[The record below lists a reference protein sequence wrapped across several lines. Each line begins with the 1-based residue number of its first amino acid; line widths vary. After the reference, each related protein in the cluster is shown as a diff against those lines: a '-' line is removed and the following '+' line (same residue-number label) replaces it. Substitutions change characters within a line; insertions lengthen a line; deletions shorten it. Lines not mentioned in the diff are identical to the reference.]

1 MSIFRRTIFLA
12 VLTSLAGTLGAQ
24 SFLEQYGFGQVQPEA
39 DVVGQ
44 GMGGITVLPM
54 GLRNAHFSLPA
65 SWHRARRTK
74 LQIGLVHNGIEVDGG
89 GSFSRDALQHFQ
101 FLAHLTNRAAIG
113 VVLRPLT
120 RVDISFLDTTGTI
133 IIGDNNLAYDQHRTV
148 SGGQSALAVGYSRR
162 INSRLSLGLA
172 LDVIFGT
179 MTQADTLNIFAAS
192 DRGGDLFGRLVAQ
205 QRHEFTGKVIALSLL
220 ADQVGIASGLLGIQL
235 RLPLDLTIVNHSSN
249 SSVRAGSQSRRLEAG
264 LPLEARLGYGFSPAP
279 DHLLAA
285 ELGWSAVAKPDSI
298 DLVFGN
304 HIEKTYD
311 LRLGWSK
318 VPVGAEKLEP
328 ARLYYRVGFYYRRYY
343 ISRSDNESLGEIGLT
358 AGLGYR
364 SLRPGHRVDLALQV
378 GRRAAPAGIGEE
390 RFVSLSLGVTTGE
403 LWFLRPKKKWD

>member
-1 MSIFRRTIFLA
+1 MTIFRRPIFIG
-12 VLTSLAGTLGAQ
+12 VLIYLTGNLGAQ

-74 LQIGLVHNGIEVDGG
+74 LQIGFVHNGIEVDGG

-148 SGGQSALAVGYSRR
+148 SGGQSVLAAGYSRR

-179 MTQADTLNIFAAS
+179 LAQTDTLTIFTGS
-192 DRGGDLFGRLVAQ
+192 ERKGDLFARLIAD
-205 QRHEFTGKVIALSLL
+205 QRHEFSGKVMALSLL

-235 RLPLDLTIVNHSSN
+235 RLPLDLTIVKHSSN
-249 SSVRAGSQSRRLEAG
+249 SSVRAGSQSQRLEAG

-285 ELGWSAVAKPDSI
+285 ELGWSLLAKPDSI

-304 HIEKTYD
+304 HIERIYD

-343 ISRSDNESLGEIGLT
+343 ISRSNNESLGEIGLT
-358 AGLGYR
+358 AGLGYK
-364 SLRPGHRVDLALQV
+364 SLRPGHRVDFALQV

>member
-1 MSIFRRTIFLA
+1 MSAQARTIFFV
-12 VLTSLAGTLGAQ
+12 VLTSLAGSLGAQ

-54 GLRNAHFSLPA
+54 GLRSSHFSLPA

-74 LQIGLVHNGIEVDGG
+74 LQIGLIHNGIEVDGG
-89 GSFSRDALQHFQ
+89 GSFSRDALQNFQ
-101 FLAHLTNRAAIG
+101 FLAHLTNRAAFG

-120 RVDISFLDTTGTI
+120 RVDMSFLDATGNTI
-133 IIGDNNLAYDQHRTV
+133 IGGDSLAYDQHRTI
-148 SGGQSALAVGYSRR
+148 SGGQSVLAVGYSRR

-179 MTQADTLNIFAAS
+179 LTQADTLNIFTTS
-192 DRGGDLFGRLVAQ
+192 DHSGDLFQRLVAQ
-205 QRHEFTGKVIALSLL
+205 RRYEFSGRVLALSLL
-220 ADQVGIASGLLGIQL
+220 ADQVGVPAGLLGFQVRI
-235 RLPLDLTIVNHSSN
+235 PLGLTIVNHFRN
-249 SSVRAGSQSRRLEAG
+249 SSLGTASQNRRIEAG

-279 DHLLAA
+279 NHLLAA
-285 ELGWSAVAKPDSI
+285 ELGWSALAKSDANE
-298 DLVFGN
+298 LVFDN

-328 ARLYYRVGFYYRRYY
+328 GRLYYRVGFYYRRYY
-343 ISRSDNESLGEIGLT
+343 LSRSNNEPLGEIGLT

-364 SLRPGHRVDLALQV
+364 SLRTGHRLDLALQL

-390 RFVSLSLGVTTGE
+390 RFVNLSLGVTTAE